1 MALLSE
7 LQSAVAPGGSGWTLA
22 QDAMLTTFLHEFSQH
37 MQLRATELSHK
48 IVHLEDQVGTLQCEL
63 RNKNCDFLLRTN
75 SHFVESRVKSE
86 DYATVDD
93 DDDDDS
99 EQTSDSTDIEPLP
112 QDDGAAIRLGMR
124 ALPLFFDTQEELDDE
139 PDSACYYDSTE
150 DDIFN
155 CRPLPFIVGSI
166 DFMES
171 TDAGIGDDEEEED
184 SDTST
189 ISGQPSPTAQSPM
202 LPIYEDAQR
211 N

>member
-1 MALLSE
+1 MALLSK

-63 RNKNCDFLLRTN
+63 RNTNVDFLLRTN

-86 DYATVDD
+86 DHATVDQD
-93 DDDDDS
+93 DDES
-99 EQTSDSTDIEPLP
+99 EQTSDSTEIEPLP
-112 QDDGAAIRLGMR
+112 QDDGSAIRLGMR

-171 TDAGIGDDEEEED
+171 ADAGIGDDDEEED

-189 ISGQPSPTAQSPM
+189 ISGQFPPTTQSHLP
-202 LPIYEDAQR
+202 PIYEDAQI